1 MGVMLSPLIC
11 RIVEICSSPR
21 KHAGLAIPASFR
33 RDFALLLRLQNVGES
48 MAPGF
53 FLAVTLL
60 FLIGCGTQ
68 PPTTVRGKSFEYWQE
83 ALHDPDARIRTKAV
97 ESLGN
102 VGADNPST
110 VPALIRVLDDR
121 EARVR
126 GAAVLALL
134 KIGPDAQEAIPALQ
148 KTLKDKDAKVRAYA
162 TKALERINGT
172 SG

>member
-1 MGVMLSPLIC
+1 MLSRLIC
-11 RIVEICSSPR
+11 RVVKPRSSPR

-48 MAPGF
+48 MAPTF

-60 FLIGCGTQ
+60 FLIGCGSSA
-68 PPTTVRGKSFEYWQE
+68 PTTVHGKSFEYWLE
-83 ALHDPDARIRTKAV
+83 ALHDPDARIRIKAV

-102 VGADNPST
+102 VGTDSPAT
-110 VPALIRVLDDR
+110 IPALIGALDDR
-121 EARVR
+121 EAQVR
-126 GAAVLALL
+126 GAAALALL

>member
-1 MGVMLSPLIC
+1 
-11 RIVEICSSPR
+11 
-21 KHAGLAIPASFR
+21 
-33 RDFALLLRLQNVGES
+33 
-48 MAPGF
+48 MAPTF

-60 FLIGCGTQ
+60 FLIGCGSSA
-68 PPTTVRGKSFEYWQE
+68 PTTVHGKSFEYWLE
-83 ALHDPDARIRTKAV
+83 ALHDPDARIRIKAV

-126 GAAVLALL
+126 GAAVLALM
-134 KIGPDAQEAIPALQ
+134 KIGPEAQEAIPALQ
-148 KTLKDKDAKVRAYA
+148 KTLQDRDAKVRAYA
-162 TKALERINGT
+162 TKALERIEGA

>member
-1 MGVMLSPLIC
+1 
-11 RIVEICSSPR
+11 
-21 KHAGLAIPASFR
+21 
-33 RDFALLLRLQNVGES
+33 
-48 MAPGF
+48 MAPTF
-53 FLAVTLL
+53 FLSVTLL
-60 FLIGCGTQ
+60 FLIGCGSSA
-68 PPTTVRGKSFEYWQE
+68 PTTVHGKSFEYWLE
-83 ALHDPDARIRTKAV
+83 ALHDPDARTRKKAV

-102 VGADNPST
+102 VGADNPTT

-126 GAAVLALL
+126 GAAVLALM

-148 KTLKDKDAKVRAYA
+148 KTLQDKDAKVRAYA